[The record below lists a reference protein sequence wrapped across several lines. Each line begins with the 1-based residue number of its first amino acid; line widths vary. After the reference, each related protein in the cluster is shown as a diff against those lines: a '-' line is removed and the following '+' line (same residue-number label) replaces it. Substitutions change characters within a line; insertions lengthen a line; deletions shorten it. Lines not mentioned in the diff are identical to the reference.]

1 MPSKMKCVKIYT
13 KIINLGHGLLWLK
26 LLTKMSWRQQKMWG
40 GDNFQNTLFMCLKL
54 SACKTDKA
62 VISSNTYM
70 KSSQGLN
77 WTNNFL
83 IQKSFEY

>member
-1 MPSKMKCVKIYT
+1 MCQ
-13 KIINLGHGLLWLK
+13 NLYQNHK
-26 LLTKMSWRQQKMWG
+26 SWTWTIVAKVIDKDVMEIVEDVG

-70 KSSQGLN
+70 KSS
-77 WTNNFL
+77 
-83 IQKSFEY
+83 